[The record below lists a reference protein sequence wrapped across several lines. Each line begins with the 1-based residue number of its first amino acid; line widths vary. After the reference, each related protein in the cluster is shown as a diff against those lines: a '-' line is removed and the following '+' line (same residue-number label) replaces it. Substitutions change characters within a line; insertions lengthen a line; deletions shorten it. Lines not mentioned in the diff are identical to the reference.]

1 MKLYYRDPKTGEYK
15 EERDAQL
22 DRHGRPITDVLFAV
36 PDAPGAARAGFA
48 QVWVPDGSA
57 GKYPAEAL
65 TLSAQGTGGSWYYI
79 EDHRQHV
86 NKQGVK
92 EGGTEHWLP
101 SAGDTWLSSPR
112 FMEELGPLPEGAVTT
127 RPEKP
132 AEVVLSEARSESE
145 RRFGNVFTEID
156 EHKIRPLSAV
166 LLAVSEQGNAALSTS
181 AEGSPLDPDVDI
193 LWQLEQVAAENRE
206 LLAQARAASTL
217 DEIRAIKPWRPDLL
231 ARTVVSSAK
240 GGADE
245 VPADVSGVAEG
256 EAMASGVE

>member
-1 MKLYYRDPKTGEYK
+1 MKLYHRDPKTGEYK

-112 FMEELGPLPEGAVTT
+112 FMEELGPLPDGAVTT
-127 RPEKP
+127 RPGKP

-145 RRFGNVFTEID
+145 RRFAAVFTEID
-156 EHKIRPLSAV
+156 SRKIRPLSAV
-166 LLAVSEQGNAALSTS
+166 LLAASEQGVATLS
-181 AEGSPLDPDVDI
+181 ANEADSPLDPDIDI

-206 LLAQARAASTL
+206 LLAQARAASGV
-217 DEIRAIKPWRPDLL
+217 DEIRAAEPWRPDILT
-231 ARTVVSSAK
+231 RTVASPAT

-245 VPADVSGVAEG
+245 IQADVSGVAEG

>member
-101 SAGDTWLSSPR
+101 SAGDTYLSSPR
-112 FMEELGPLPEGAVTT
+112 YMEELGPLPEGAVTT

-132 AEVVLSEARSESE
+132 AEEKLADAKRAKTAQFDRVMAD
-145 RRFGNVFTEID
+145 ID
-156 EHKIRPLSAV
+156 ASLVRPTVDIVDAMLNPET
-166 LLAVSEQGNAALSTS
+166 VSEGDTNTNFEQSTT
-181 AEGSPLDPDVDI
+181 VFN
-193 LWQLEQVAAENRE
+193 QLRE
-206 LLAQARAASTL
+206 LQAHNRVLRAQIEPAATVEDVQAIEPVTVDRAGLT
-217 DEIRAIKPWRPDLL
+217 
-231 ARTVVSSAK
+231 
-240 GGADE
+240 
-245 VPADVSGVAEG
+245 
-256 EAMASGVE
+256 EA